1 MYILLCGYPPFYGS
15 DDEQILASVKKGKFA
30 FEGILFDKFN
40 PYNIRGLGRNIKRS
54 KAFNK
59 KSNH

>member
-30 FEGILFDKFN
+30 FEGIIFDKFN
-40 PYNIRGLGRNIKRS
+40 PCKTRGLGRNIKRS
-54 KAFNK
+54 
-59 KSNH
+59 